1 MGIAEINNNTNT
13 ICIKANLFFYGNVAN
28 DALSKQIAD
37 DINLFWNII
46 DGHAMIG
53 GRGYG
58 FILNTTGFYAPNLLQ
73 KDVMENTNPLN
84 NFFRIEEKA
93 IEDISFVDG
102 VNSNTGYFKLDNL
115 LNNSTTAAHEFGHTI
130 GLEHPEELDIRG
142 QGTPGIMYP
151 RGTIVDAHFQWNPAG
166 AAGDSSNGGTMNPY
180 HRKVLQKDIDDLHL
194 EKLRFKNGLAV
205 VGAFSSV
212 WHNAYIA

>member
-13 ICIKANLFFYGNVAN
+13 ITIKANLFFYGNAAN

-58 FILNTTGFYAPNLLQ
+58 FILNATGFYEPALSQ
-73 KDVMENTNPLN
+73 KDVIENTNPLN
-84 NFFRIEEKA
+84 NYFRIEEKA
-93 IEDISFVDG
+93 SGNISFVDG
-102 VNSNTGYFKLDNL
+102 INSNTGYFQLDNL
-115 LNNSTTAAHEFGHTI
+115 FNNSTTAAHEFGHTL

-142 QGTPGIMYP
+142 LGTPGIMYP
-151 RGTIVDAHFQWNPAG
+151 RGTIVDAHFQYDPSVQAG
-166 AAGDSSNGGTMNPY
+166 VKGGTMNPY

-194 EKLRFKNGLAV
+194 EKLRFKNDVVV
-205 VGAFSSV
+205 VGAFTSV
-212 WHNAYIA
+212 WHWAHVL

>member
-13 ICIKANLFFYGNVAN
+13 ITIKANLFFYGNAAN

-58 FILNTTGFYAPNLLQ
+58 FILNATGFYEPNLSQ
-73 KDVMENTNPLN
+73 KDVIENTNPLN

-93 IEDISFVDG
+93 SGNISFVDG
-102 VNSNTGYFKLDNL
+102 VGSNTGYFQLDNL
-115 LNNSTTAAHEFGHTI
+115 INNSSTAAHEFGHTL

-151 RGTIVDAHFQWNPAG
+151 RGTIVDPHFQYDPSVPAG
-166 AAGDSSNGGTMNPY
+166 VKGGTMNPY
-180 HRKVLQKDIDDLHL
+180 HRKVLQKDIDDLQL
-194 EKLRFKNGLAV
+194 GKLRFKNNVAI

-212 WHNAYIA
+212 WHFANVQ